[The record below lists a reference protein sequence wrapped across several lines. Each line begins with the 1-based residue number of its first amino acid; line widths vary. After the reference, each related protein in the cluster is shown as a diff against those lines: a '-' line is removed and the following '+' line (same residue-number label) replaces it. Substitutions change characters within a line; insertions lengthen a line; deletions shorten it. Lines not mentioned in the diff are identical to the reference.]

1 MGTASGGSSEAAVD
15 LSTDLLY
22 SKFRFIIVD
31 CRLNTLQQEVT
42 LPHCLTVEV
51 LAASQAVELKN

>member
-1 MGTASGGSSEAAVD
+1 MDAVID
-15 LSTDLLY
+15 LSSDLLY

-51 LAASQAVELKN
+51 LAASKAEQLKN